1 MMGDCLR
8 SRGTDTDRRP
18 AYKEHAQ
25 HVYYV
30 MGVWYGS
37 SVKFIR
43 HASLGWQVAPVVL
56 GRGRRGRDA

>member
-8 SRGTDTDRRP
+8 SRATDTDRRP

-30 MGVWYGS
+30 MGVWYVF
-37 SVKFIR
+37 SVKFTR

-56 GRGRRGRDA
+56 DRDRRGRDA

>member
-8 SRGTDTDRRP
+8 SGATDTDRRP

-43 HASLGWQVAPVVL
+43 HASLGWRVAPVVL
-56 GRGRRGRDA
+56 DRDLQEHCA